1 MAAAA
6 FDTLSVAREL
16 EAAGIG
22 RAQAEAIA
30 QAINHSDE
38 RGASKAGLETA
49 VAGLETRL
57 RADLTSKADDLRDAV
72 AGLASK
78 ADLEAAVAGLA
89 TRSELHNAVAD
100 LTSKADLRD
109 AVAGLAS
116 KAGLEAAVAGLA
128 TRSELSVV
136 RDAIAGLRWTIVLT
150 CRLHVRHRPSGI
162 RPALTCLVA
171 TGPAAPSS
179 RCRTSSGTPSQ
190 SRSPQAAVTGR
201 FRRLGLGG
209 TELARAQCGTV
220 REKVL
225 KVGAEIRL
233 SVRKVWLSMSESDP
247 RAEWFRRILA
257 RLQAIPL
264 RCSAIGV
271 VVQCRH
277 RRTMLP
283 LVRVYSPPHAA
294 GPSFRG
300 HRGVT

>member
-57 RADLTSKADDLRDAV
+57 RADLTSKADLRDAV

-78 ADLEAAVAGLA
+78 AGLRDAVAGLASKAGLEAAVAGLA
-89 TRSELHNAVAD
+89 TRSELHN
-100 LTSKADLRD
+100 
-109 AVAGLAS
+109 
-116 KAGLEAAVAGLA
+116 AVAGLA

>member
-57 RADLTSKADDLRDAV
+57 RADLTSKADLRDAV

-78 ADLEAAVAGLA
+78 AGLEAAVAGLA
-89 TRSELHNAVAD
+89 TRSELHN
-100 LTSKADLRD
+100 
-109 AVAGLAS
+109 
-116 KAGLEAAVAGLA
+116 AVAGLA